1 MAPNASSATA
11 TALGTVD
18 RDSGLRIVAANDA
31 FCRQLDLT
39 PAEARGDSLSRCFH
53 PASWESLR
61 EHFARLLVDRHRDF
75 SVPLELIGADG
86 EYADC
91 MVTGIALDIDWAD
104 CTTVVLLVLDG
115 AGSTPQS
122 TVSAPAALTTVPARI
137 LEGVAA
143 GLSTQQLASRLDL
156 SSHGVEYHISV
167 MMRKLKAR
175 NRSALVARA
184 YTLNIFMPQCWPPRL
199 KPQYVEQFP
208 VGGSS
213 VAARNADPANSGL
226 VPTPRRT
233 RNPA

>member
-1 MAPNASSATA
+1 VPNVSSATA

-18 RDSGLRIVAANDA
+18 RDAGLRIVAANDA

-39 PAEARGDSLSRCFH
+39 PAEVRGHSLSRCFR
-53 PASWESLR
+53 PDSWESLR
-61 EHFARLLVDRHRDF
+61 EHFTGLPVDRRSDF
-75 SVPLELIGADG
+75 SVPLTLIGAGG
-86 EYADC
+86 EYTDC

-104 CTTVVLLVLDG
+104 CTTVVLIVVDG
-115 AGSTPQS
+115 TGSSPRS
-122 TVSAPAALTTVPARI
+122 PAPAPAALTTVPARI

-167 MMRKLKAR
+167 MMRKLQAP

-184 YTLNIFMPQCWPPRL
+184 YALNLFMPQCWPPRL
-199 KPQYVEQFP
+199 KPQYVAQFP

-233 RNPA
+233 RNPV